1 MNRIVGLCV
10 GVILGMALIP
20 AASHRTGYAQKA
32 SGPGVVDPVSGATG
46 KNSMLPSTGLSVA
59 RRRWEAGSRTAWHS
73 HTHGQLIFVEEGRAR
88 MQKRGQRIVELTVGQ
103 SDYTPPNVVHWH
115 GAASGEHAIHVTVGF
130 GEGGKPPESG
140 HRRRVF
146 GQNEIA
152 RDWSMEIPGP
162 VNPSRLLLIRR
173 VSTTSA
179 CPQRRSEDLCL
190 LKSPFLLPSAYPP

>member
-1 MNRIVGLCV
+1 MNRIVGLRV

-20 AASHRTGYAQKA
+20 VASHRTGYAQQA

-88 MQKRGQRIVELTVGQ
+88 MQKRGEKIVELTAGQ

-115 GAASGEHAIHVTVGF
+115 GAAPGEHAIHVTVGF
-130 GEGGKPPESG
+130 GEGAS
-140 HRRRVF
+140 R
-146 GQNEIA
+146 QN
-152 RDWSMEIPGP
+152 P
-162 VNPSRLLLIRR
+162 V
-173 VSTTSA
+173 T
-179 CPQRRSEDLCL
+179 EDEYVGRT
-190 LKSPFLLPSAYPP
+190 K